1 MGVEMIKDRFG
12 EDQLV
17 LSNEDFYND
26 DIMGDKFAN
35 YDIMK
40 IIKSSSNKYT
50 LVAKVVSKKNS
61 KIYLLKQ
68 LSNNLNQ
75 DQINKEFQIL
85 NKLNHPNITRYFKL
99 FVDNGN
105 VYIVKEYVDNG
116 GLDKLIDAYKS
127 IEKPIDTNT
136 LWNIFMQCMAGLEY
150 LHKNN
155 IIHKKISCKNILMN
169 ENKVVKLDDIQVDMS
184 QKTQNEDIYDMGNV
198 FQKLISIVDENSYPI
213 EMRSIINLMVNNYQ
227 SQNTTQLFNEIMKQY
242 IKNVAKVSSINSI
255 FRCMSSF
262 QEFAYKMYQ
271 FKNSFNEQNTP
282 VAYYYVNC
290 LNSYISNG
298 DPKDI
303 VIFYNHFRNLLY
315 KNSQM
320 NNDVEIRPRQVLEFL
335 LERLNKE
342 TGTNFRGASFGT
354 QMMIF
359 NEDKKQALQ
368 LFQQYFNNNFNS
380 IISNQFIG
388 YIKTKRICNKCGKG
402 YYSFNIH
409 PFIEFDVDMCRMVKN
424 DANGNVLSMNFIE
437 NWFRAQNNQK
447 KVLSPEHKIVCQKCK
462 IITEFR
468 EFKQFYILPRCF
480 IISLNRGKNYTNTFE
495 IQIPPVLN
503 LKDKIETDD
512 SPRLFN
518 LVGIVKRMVDAKQDE
533 YFIAIYKDVQQNIW
547 KLCDRNTVTIIQN
560 PLAHKEGLVV
570 VLFYSAI
577 NMIGQ

>member
-1 MGVEMIKDRFG
+1 
-12 EDQLV
+12 
-17 LSNEDFYND
+17 
-26 DIMGDKFAN
+26 
-35 YDIMK
+35 
-40 IIKSSSNKYT
+40 
-50 LVAKVVSKKNS
+50 
-61 KIYLLKQ
+61 
-68 LSNNLNQ
+68 
-75 DQINKEFQIL
+75 
-85 NKLNHPNITRYFKL
+85 
-99 FVDNGN
+99 
-105 VYIVKEYVDNG
+105 
-116 GLDKLIDAYKS
+116 
-127 IEKPIDTNT
+127 
-136 LWNIFMQCMAGLEY
+136 
-150 LHKNN
+150 
-155 IIHKKISCKNILMN
+155 
-169 ENKVVKLDDIQVDMS
+169 
-184 QKTQNEDIYDMGNV
+184 
-198 FQKLISIVDENSYPI
+198 
-213 EMRSIINLMVNNYQ
+213 
-227 SQNTTQLFNEIMKQY
+227 
-242 IKNVAKVSSINSI
+242 
-255 FRCMSSF
+255 
-262 QEFAYKMYQ
+262 
-271 FKNSFNEQNTP
+271 
-282 VAYYYVNC
+282 
-290 LNSYISNG
+290 
-298 DPKDI
+298 
-303 VIFYNHFRNLLY
+303 
-315 KNSQM
+315 
-320 NNDVEIRPRQVLEFL
+320 
-335 LERLNKE
+335 
-342 TGTNFRGASFGT
+342 
-354 QMMIF
+354 MMIF

-388 YIKTKRICNKCGKG
+388 YIKTKRICNKCSKG

-424 DANGNVLSMNFIE
+424 DPNGNVLSMNFIE